1 MSKVKAEPS
10 KQSQG
15 KVTHINRPTHIPDTP
30 AGQRCR
36 DVLYSIAK
44 KMCDAANEAT
54 GKYIESNYPAAKT
67 IGKEFVDRK
76 YKRTI
81 KCGRACI
88 VIVFDYKT
96 KSVSVEQ
103 KGGDL

>member
-1 MSKVKAEPS
+1 MSKVNAEPS

-15 KVTHINRPTHIPDTP
+15 KVTHINRPTRIPNTP

-44 KMCDAANEAT
+44 KICDAAYEAT
-54 GKYIESNYPAAKT
+54 GKYIESNYPEAKT

-76 YKRTI
+76 YRHII
-81 KCGRACI
+81 KCGRKRI
-88 VIVFDYKT
+88 VIIFDYKT
-96 KSVSVEQ
+96 KAVSVEQ
-103 KGGDL
+103 KGHDL